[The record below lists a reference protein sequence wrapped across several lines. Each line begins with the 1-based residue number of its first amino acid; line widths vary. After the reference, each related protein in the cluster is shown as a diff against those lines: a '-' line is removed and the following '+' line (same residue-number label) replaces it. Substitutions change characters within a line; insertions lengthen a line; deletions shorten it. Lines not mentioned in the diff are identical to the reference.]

1 MYQLQQN
8 CPYNVVFIKGIVIF
22 KLNNNSRLKL
32 EKSSQISFLELKTEC
47 YTSKCIFM
55 QSCKYSNIFQMKI
68 CLQSDHKNI
77 KCSCLNHPYF
87 MNSKVRFTHQLYPVV
102 YTLAQDRTTIHKN
115 TEVFMK

>member
-1 MYQLQQN
+1 
-8 CPYNVVFIKGIVIF
+8 
-22 KLNNNSRLKL
+22 
-32 EKSSQISFLELKTEC
+32 
-47 YTSKCIFM
+47 
-55 QSCKYSNIFQMKI
+55 MKI

-115 TEVFMK
+115 TEVFMKSKKKSFVKLFKAVNK